1 MTIIKFSKEK
11 MLDKN
16 KHKLVL
22 VEILKEIY
30 SDVELRTIL
39 GFKGGTAAFL
49 FYDLPRLSVDLDF
62 DLLDLKKKELTLRK
76 IKVILSR
83 FGQVEDIKEKRY
95 TLFGLLNYGK
105 GERKIKVEI
114 SKRKSIALFKLRQY
128 LGISMLVMEKE
139 DMAAGKLSALI
150 TRKKLASRDIFDLWF
165 FLKNNWQ
172 INEKIVEEKTGLS
185 LIKALKKAKKIVKGV
200 PRTYLLQ
207 GMGELLEENQKQMVK
222 EKMRGDLIFRINM
235 EIDRN
240 RAGNK

>member
-16 KHKLVL
+16 KHKLIL

-62 DLLDLKKKELTLRK
+62 DLLDLKKKELTLKK

-95 TLFGLLNYGK
+95 TLFGLLSYGK
-105 GERKIKVEI
+105 GERKVKIEI

-185 LIKALKKAKKIVKGV
+185 LIKALKKAKKIVKEV

-207 GMGELLEENQKQMVK
+207 GMGELLDENQKQTVK
-222 EKMRGDLIFRINM
+222 EKMRDDLIFRINFALS
-235 EIDRN
+235 EVD
-240 RAGNK
+240 NK